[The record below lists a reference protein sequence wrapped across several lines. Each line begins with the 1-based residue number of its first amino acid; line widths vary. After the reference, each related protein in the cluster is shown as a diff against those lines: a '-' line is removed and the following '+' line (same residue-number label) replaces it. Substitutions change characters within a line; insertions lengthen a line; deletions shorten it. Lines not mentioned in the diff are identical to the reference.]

1 MEDGTT
7 IQLHANVIFLLVN
20 VLILVLVIHN
30 LLVDNS
36 MLRYFKIFFYVN
48 SHIDK
53 IFEKRKR
60 SAISSLWVSLC
71 RGTIGVR

>member
-7 IQLHANVIFLLVN
+7 IQLHANVIFLLAN

-36 MLRYFKIFFYVN
+36 VMLRYFKIFFYVN

-53 IFEKRKR
+53 IFRKRKR
-60 SAISSLWVSLC
+60 SLFHHYGCHYAE
-71 RGTIGVR
+71 VRWE

>member
-7 IQLHANVIFLLVN
+7 IQLHANVIFLLAN

-48 SHIDK
+48 SS
-53 IFEKRKR
+53 EKDRLFHHYGCHC
-60 SAISSLWVSLC
+60 AE
-71 RGTIGVR
+71 VRLE

>member
-7 IQLHANVIFLLVN
+7 IQLHANVIFLLAN

-36 MLRYFKIFFYVN
+36 MLRYFKIFF
-48 SHIDK
+48 
-53 IFEKRKR
+53 
-60 SAISSLWVSLC
+60 
-71 RGTIGVR
+71 T